1 MIEWWD
7 YYVWGYEAPMGGMG
21 MATTLPVEPERDHGA
36 ELRAVAEEVTGR
48 PVPVPAKPRMGF
60 L

>member
-7 YYVWGYEAPMGGMG
+7 YYVWGYEAPQGGSG
-21 MATTLPVEPERDHGA
+21 MATTLHAEEERDQVA
-36 ELRAVAEEVTGR
+36 ELRATVEEITGR
-48 PVPVPAKPRMGF
+48 PCERPEKPRMGF